1 MCEYSIHWFVPW
13 SSDKPFA
20 SESCG
25 CSGGLRASTSRSILI
40 KLLFVSK
47 DIHLSILTMPR
58 KALLFPL
65 IKTLVWHA
73 QTTEHDPTWMSM
85 EGMFWSSC
93 PGMRPIILGYF
104 LPTIT
109 MEIETFPFQ
118 IGLRHVLNWP
128 KLILDPKFHDAGGLF
143 FWWLRKT
150 NTQDSCFIRMY

>member
-40 KLLFVSK
+40 KQFFVSK

-73 QTTEHDPTWMSM
+73 QTTEHDPTWAWKKCFEAPVLACDLSFRLFSTNNYD
-85 EGMFWSSC
+85 GNRNISISNRASSC
-93 PGMRPIILGYF
+93 FKLAQIRPRAKIS
-104 LPTIT
+104 
-109 MEIETFPFQ
+109 
-118 IGLRHVLNWP
+118 WP
-128 KLILDPKFHDAGGLF
+128 SD
-143 FWWLRKT
+143 FWWLLKT
-150 NTQDSCFIRMY
+150 WTNKPTTLMFYKYR